1 MRKIVI
7 IILAVVVALSAL
19 PITFACGGGWNWN
32 WWWQPH
38 KPVYCCP
45 ENCKLI
51 FTSTSASDNEETF
64 TPVKEVGQTTS
75 CITYCG
81 KKLTVTIYN
90 AYPGYQGIVDFCVR
104 NTGSTAASITGITI
118 DNHDPDYLQLD
129 LTGAIQ
135 IGTVICPCTT
145 QCGQLVIGGIPQLYE
160 AQNQTFTFDIDIN
173 YNCTCVPGNCE
184 TAYAYGGGCGGCGGY
199 GYAHC
204 FLDWYLGQRF
214 GNWGWTNGPLS
225 PRYNDYIFYIY
236 AGAGQCDLWR
246 GDRVGQLT
254 VNYNGSEAFV
264 TYNMYYGYKL
274 DETHLYV
281 GNEPWPRD
289 NNGDYTVAHGYYTA
303 SHDLNNA
310 STDPYLIEDLSGNI
324 YIIAHAV
331 VCR

>member
-7 IILAVVVALSAL
+7 IILALVVALSAL

-51 FTSTSASDNEETF
+51 FTEVSASDNEDTF
-64 TPVKEVGQTTS
+64 TEPKDVGDTTA

-81 KKLTVTIYN
+81 HKLTITINN

-104 NTGSTAASITGITI
+104 NTGSMAATITGITTNI
-118 DNHDPDYLQLD
+118 SDPGYLQLD
-129 LTGAIQ
+129 LTGIVPNE
-135 IGTVICPCTT
+135 TVICPCTT
-145 QCGQLVIGGIPQLYE
+145 QCGQLVIGGLPQE
-160 AQNQTFTFDIDIN
+160 NTQNQHYTFDITID
-173 YNCTCVPGNCE
+173 YECTCVPGNCD
-184 TAYAYGGGCGGCGGY
+184 TAYAYGGCC
-199 GYAHC
+199 YAHC
-204 FLDWYLGQRF
+204 FLDDYLGYSF

-225 PRYNDYIFYIY
+225 PRRCHDYDYVFDIY
-236 AGAGQCDLWR
+236 AGAAQCDLWR
-246 GDRVGQLT
+246 GNRVGRLT

-264 TYNMYYGYKL
+264 KYNMYYGYKI

-281 GNEPWPRD
+281 GNEPWPRK
-289 NNGDYTVAHGYYTA
+289 NGNGEYTVALGHFTD

-310 STDPYLIEDLSGNI
+310 STDQYLIENLSGNI

>member
-7 IILAVVVALSAL
+7 IILALVVALSAL

-32 WWWQPH
+32 RWWQPQ

-51 FTSTSASDNEETF
+51 FTSVSTGDNEDI
-64 TPVKEVGQTTS
+64 KDVGDTTACIS
-75 CITYCG
+75 CCGNTLTIT
-81 KKLTVTIYN
+81 IDN

-104 NTGSTAASITGITI
+104 NTGSMAATITGISTNI
-118 DNHDPDYLQLD
+118 SDPGYLQID

-135 IGTVICPCTT
+135 IGTVISPCTP
-145 QCGQLVIGGIPQLYE
+145 QCGQLVIGGLPQE
-160 AQNQTFTFDIDIN
+160 DTQSRRFTFDITID

-184 TAYAYGGGCGGCGGY
+184 TAYAYGGCY
-199 GYAHC
+199 YAHC
-204 FLDWYLGQRF
+204 FLDPYLGHSF

-225 PRYNDYIFYIY
+225 PRRCYDYVFDIY
-236 AGAGQCDLWR
+236 AGAAQCDLWR
-246 GDRVGQLT
+246 GNRVGWLT

-264 TYNMYYGYKL
+264 TYNMSYGYKM

-281 GNEPWPRD
+281 GNEPWPRK
-289 NNGDYTVAHGYYTA
+289 NGEYTVALGHFTD

-310 STDPYLIEDLSGNI
+310 STDWYRVTGLSGDI